1 MFTSDFTTNEAS
13 RLHKLDFLTDW
24 IGYFRKQSIEK
35 LLWINQ
41 LDLDTFAEN
50 EGSIFHK
57 KGRRISIKGN
67 MDMFFGEVGLNCFFS
82 SNENFGGFQIHN
94 RRNLM
99 IEPNMICISCQ
110 FLAAA
115 LCFH

>member
-1 MFTSDFTTNEAS
+1 MKLLGYTN
-13 RLHKLDFLTDW
+13 W
-24 IGYFRKQSIEK
+24 IFSLIGLAIFHKQSIEK
-35 LLWINQ
+35 LLWIDQ

-50 EGSIFHK
+50 EGSIFNK
-57 KGRRISIKGN
+57 KERRISIKGN

-82 SNENFGGFQIHN
+82 RTKILEGFRYITGET
-94 RRNLM
+94 LM

-110 FLAAA
+110 VLAAA

>member
-1 MFTSDFTTNEAS
+1 MKLLGYTN
-13 RLHKLDFLTDW
+13 W
-24 IGYFRKQSIEK
+24 IFSLIGLAIFHKQSIEK
-35 LLWINQ
+35 LLWIDQ

-50 EGSIFHK
+50 EGSIFNK

-67 MDMFFGEVGLNCFFS
+67 MDVFWRSQLELFFFK
-82 SNENFGGFQIHN
+82 NENFGGFQIHN

>member
-24 IGYFRKQSIEK
+24 IGYFHKQSIEK

-41 LDLDTFAEN
+41 LDLNTFAEN

-57 KGRRISIKGN
+57 KRKEDIDLRKHGYVFWRSRLEL
-67 MDMFFGEVGLNCFFS
+67 FFFK
-82 SNENFGGFQIHN
+82 NENFGGFQIHN